1 MISLEQVDKGF
12 SPFDGTMKVS
22 HARGSPLVFDIF
34 FGRLP
39 SFKISFAAAPS
50 LLPGVNVSAA

>member
-12 SPFDGTMKVS
+12 SHVVGTMEVS
-22 HARGSPLVFDIF
+22 HVRGSPLVFDVF
-34 FGRLP
+34 FCRLP